1 MKEFFQHRKLT
12 GAITL
17 TLSNKRKWS
26 ADKMTVCQHITQTVA
41 AYARQGYRLTLR
53 QLYYQLVAADHIPND
68 DVVYKKLSGI
78 LDDLRYSGNV
88 DWDAIEDRGRV
99 PYLPYWASGPA
110 DAMDD
115 IIRQYRL
122 DRCEDQDNLI
132 EVWTEKDAISGI
144 LKRVTSEFHVR
155 LVVNKGYSS
164 SSAMHGAYRR
174 FAAAINNGKRVKLL
188 YFGDHDP
195 SGLDMIRDIR
205 ERLLFFLAEGKELV
219 WDREDAD
226 GVEQMSWSDWWD
238 DEGTDLNDLVE
249 EGYLKA
255 DAYNR
260 MERALDL
267 GEDITE
273 DDESARDLAIK
284 MKYLSENW
292 FDVIPIGLTREQID
306 EFNPPPNP
314 AKITDPRAKD
324 YVAEH
329 GPISWE
335 VDALRPDVMDQIVRL
350 NIIEHLD
357 TDKWDAKRATEA
369 EHVAKMRAFAATFE
383 Q

>member
-1 MKEFFQHRKLT
+1 MKEFFEHRKLT

-110 DAMDD
+110 DAMND
-115 IIRQYRL
+115 IIRSYRL
-122 DRCEDQDNLI
+122 DRCEDQNNLI

-144 LKRVTSEFHVR
+144 LKRVTSEYHVR

-164 SSAMHGAYRR
+164 STAMHVAYRR
-174 FAAAINNGKRVKLL
+174 FAAAINEGKRVKLL

-205 ERLLFFLAEGKELV
+205 ERLLFFLVEGKELD
-219 WDREDAD
+219 WDREDED
-226 GVEQMSWSDWWD
+226 ENGKMDWWEWWQND
-238 DEGTDLNDLVE
+238 SDFSLYDLEEEGLLTAGVSDRIAAGTDSDD
-249 EGYLKA
+249 
-255 DAYNR
+255 DATDSDR
-260 MERALDL
+260 
-267 GEDITE
+267 
-273 DDESARDLAIK
+273 AIK
-284 MKYLSENW
+284 MKYLLEHW

-314 AKITDPRAKD
+314 AKITDPRAKW
-324 YVAEH
+324 YIEQH
-329 GPISWE
+329 GPTSWE
-335 VDALRPDVMDQIVRL
+335 VDALRPDVMDSLVRL
-350 NIIEHLD
+350 HIIEHLD
-357 TDKWDAKRATEA
+357 KDKWDAKRETEA
-369 EHVAKMRAFAATFE
+369 EHIAKMRAFADTFE